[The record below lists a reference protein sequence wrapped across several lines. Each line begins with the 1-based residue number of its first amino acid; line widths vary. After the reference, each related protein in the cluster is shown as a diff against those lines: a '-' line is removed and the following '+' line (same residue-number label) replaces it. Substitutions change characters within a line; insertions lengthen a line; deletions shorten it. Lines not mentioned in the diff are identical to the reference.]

1 MMSEKNNNISNYNK
15 EKNSKSSQTEVDD
28 FLRQSDVSSKN
39 EVDAFLSKVN
49 TLTQNTSSKNKGR
62 LIFAMDATASRERSW
77 DRACHLQSE
86 MFRETLG
93 LGGLEIQLAYYKG
106 FGQFYSTRWISETE
120 LLLQE
125 MTKVRCAGGQTQI
138 QKVLQQ
144 AIKETGANRVQ
155 ALVLIG
161 DAFEEDIDLIC
172 HYAGQLGALGVRTF
186 CFQEGN
192 DTIAKSGFQ
201 QIARLTDGAYSS
213 FDSSSANQLK
223 ELLKAVAVYAA
234 GGLKKLE
241 EYSKVKP
248 GVAQLLTNQ
257 IKK

>member
-1 MMSEKNNNISNYNK
+1 MSEKNNNISNFNNK
-15 EKNSKSSQTEVDD
+15 NHSKSSPTEVED
-28 FLRQSDVSSKN
+28 FLKRSDVSSKS
-39 EVDAFLSKVN
+39 EVDAFLNKVN
-49 TLTQNTSSKNKGR
+49 ALTQKVSSQKRGR
-62 LIFAMDATASRERSW
+62 LIFGMDATASRERSW
-77 DRACHLQSE
+77 DKACHLQSE
-86 MFRETLG
+86 MFTETLG

-120 LLLQE
+120 QLLQE
-125 MTKVRCAGGQTQI
+125 MSDVRCAGGQTQI

-144 AIKETGANRVQ
+144 AIKETGVNRVH
-155 ALVLIG
+155 ALVFIG

-172 HYAGQLGALGVRTF
+172 HYAGQLGALGVRAF

-192 DTIAKSGFQ
+192 DPIAKSGFQ

-241 EYSKVKP
+241 EYSKGKS
-248 GVAQLLTNQ
+248 GIAQLLTNQ

>member
-1 MMSEKNNNISNYNK
+1 M
-15 EKNSKSSQTEVDD
+15 
-28 FLRQSDVSSKN
+28 
-39 EVDAFLSKVN
+39 
-49 TLTQNTSSKNKGR
+49 
-62 LIFAMDATASRERSW
+62 
-77 DRACHLQSE
+77 
-86 MFRETLG
+86 
-93 LGGLEIQLAYYKG
+93 
-106 FGQFYSTRWISETE
+106 
-120 LLLQE
+120 
-125 MTKVRCAGGQTQI
+125 
-138 QKVLQQ
+138 
-144 AIKETGANRVQ
+144 Q

-192 DTIAKSGFQ
+192 DTIARSGFQ

-241 EYSKVKP
+241 EYSKVKS